1 MTRLLAARRL
11 GPLLGALW
19 SSAIAAGVLV
29 AAVGLVTKP
38 PAVLSAVLLVLVS
51 VPYGLIRPVL
61 PALWAVVLALP
72 SVAVGVAA
80 GAGWP
85 SVLPLGYAL
94 AGVYAGSWAGERV
107 ARRRRRRR

>member
-1 MTRLLAARRL
+1 MTRRLAARRL
-11 GPLLGALW
+11 GLLLGALW

-29 AAVGLVTKP
+29 GAVAVVAKP
-38 PAVLSAVLLVLVS
+38 PAIVPAVLLVLVS

-61 PALWAVVLALP
+61 PALWAAVVALP
-72 SVAVGVAA
+72 SVAVGVAT

-85 SVLPLGYAL
+85 SVLPLAYAL

-107 ARRRRRRR
+107 ARQRRQRR